1 MKRIALLLLLSVPPV
16 AGRAAAP
23 DDPPASIRRG
33 GSNTAATVDAQD
45 AATPLGE
52 LATGVA
58 NIGGEVRLAGSS
70 NAEALPPDTR
80 ATDAAG
86 PTTPVLAPRRGGSAR
101 ISATSRIQPAPWY
114 RSGLMSLVVVLAA
127 IAGLVLLVRRLVPSM
142 RRMTGDVVEILGR
155 NHLSPKQS
163 LALVRIGR
171 RLLLVGVTPE
181 RLNTLC
187 EIDEPQEVA
196 DLLSRAA
203 RRLNKGESFD
213 EALSGAEAGFDRS
226 APRVSELTSG
236 PSAQLQRATGQ
247 LQGLLGRLRSMQ
259 ENH

>member
-1 MKRIALLLLLSVPPV
+1 MKLIALLLVLSVPSA

-23 DDPPASIRRG
+23 EDTPASIRRG
-33 GSNTAATVDAQD
+33 GSNTAVTVDAQD

-52 LATGVA
+52 LVTGVA
-58 NIGGEVRLAGSS
+58 NMGGEVRLAGGSS
-70 NAEALPPDTR
+70 AEALPPDTR

-86 PTTPVLAPRRGGSAR
+86 PPT
-101 ISATSRIQPAPWY
+101 PWY

-127 IAGLVLLVRRLVPSM
+127 IAGVVLLVRRLVPSM

-187 EIDEPQEVA
+187 EINEPQEVA

-203 RRLNKGESFD
+203 RRPNNGENFD

-226 APRVSELTSG
+226 APQVSELTSG